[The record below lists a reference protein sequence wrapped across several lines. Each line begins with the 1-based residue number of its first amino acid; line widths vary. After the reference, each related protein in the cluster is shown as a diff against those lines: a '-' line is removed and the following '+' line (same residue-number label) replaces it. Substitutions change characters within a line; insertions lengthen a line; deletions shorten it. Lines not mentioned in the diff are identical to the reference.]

1 MVIGSL
7 LEENDASEAIE
18 EKEENTPKKIK
29 LWYHVEVERG
39 LLRNNDFTFSL
50 IKNEYIY
57 RYTNLKHKNRKQS
70 TQNTK
75 IGNNPRISPKHKNM
89 KLQPIRRI

>member
-1 MVIGSL
+1 MQYDLPKIHATSNKDTVTKK
-7 LEENDASEAIE
+7 ASRNN
-18 EKEENTPKKIK
+18 KS
-29 LWYHVEVERG
+29 VEVERG

-57 RYTNLKHKNRKQS
+57 TNLKHKNRKQS

-75 IGNNPRISPKHKNM
+75 IRNNPKIRG
-89 KLQPIRRI
+89 LQQKWDITSN

>member
-57 RYTNLKHKNRKQS
+57 
-70 TQNTK
+70 TK
-75 IGNNPRISPKHKNM
+75 IWNNLPKTQKHEITTN
-89 KLQPIRRI
+89 